1 MFFLNAKLFRF
12 TSSPFCW
19 AGQFVMEREPDMKS
33 FCTSTMIIAV
43 RGLTIYFH
51 RNLCFHYLF
60 FPQNKSVTF
69 LIQPF
74 QQNTNSCLLM
84 LPSPETLKIMKRSLM
99 SWVSILIT
107 HCWWQILIRRIH
119 FESLILVRFSFLVS
133 EESFTDCCK
142 LIDVDRIIS
151 INEIRNILNVLF
163 SPLFGVLTHP
173 YQKLQNKHPL
183 SFKNVLCCFS
193 LFLFIKL
200 TTSIDWGWGWRSECW
215 GSATGWW

>member
-1 MFFLNAKLFRF
+1 MKLPEFDIIHEGHVVRGMPVQTVAMEVKRDRINQAVDGLHDLKYIMFFLNAKLFRF

-60 FPQNKSVTF
+60 FSQNKSVTF

-99 SWVSILIT
+99 S
-107 HCWWQILIRRIH
+107 
-119 FESLILVRFSFLVS
+119 
-133 EESFTDCCK
+133 
-142 LIDVDRIIS
+142 
-151 INEIRNILNVLF
+151 
-163 SPLFGVLTHP
+163 
-173 YQKLQNKHPL
+173 
-183 SFKNVLCCFS
+183 
-193 LFLFIKL
+193 
-200 TTSIDWGWGWRSECW
+200 
-215 GSATGWW
+215 